1 MAAEPDIKR
10 AVSFIDGQN
19 LYRHAKDAFGHHHP
33 NYDPRRLANAVCADC
48 GWVNHG
54 VRFYTGV
61 PSADRAPM
69 WHGYWT
75 RRLTAMRRAGIVVTS
90 RHLRY
95 RVERVRLP
103 DGSVHEVPVE
113 REKGIDLRLGLD
125 VVRMARNAELDVA
138 IVFSQDQD
146 LAEVA
151 GEVRDISRGAE
162 RWLKVVSAFP
172 HGPNATS
179 SRARRHRFQ
188 GLPRPRDTEI
198 LAPIKIRGFIFTH
211 ASGTVPRHAVLG
223 VGVSNE
229 VRARQ
234 RPRAMRALARAGS
247 RAA

>member
-1 MAAEPDIKR
+1 MPAEPDIKR

-33 NYDPRRLANAVCADC
+33 NYDPRKLTDAVCADC
-48 GWVNHG
+48 GWVSHG
-54 VRFYTGV
+54 VHFYTGV

-75 RRLTAMRRAGIVVTS
+75 RRLTAMRRAGIIVTS
-90 RHLRY
+90 RPLRY

-103 DGSVHEVPVE
+103 DGSVHDVPVE

-138 IVFSQDQD
+138 IMFSQDQD

-151 GEVRDISRGAE
+151 REVRDISRSAN

-172 HGPNATS
+172 YGANATS
-179 SRARRHRFQ
+179 PRGINRTDWYRMDREIYD
-188 GLPRPRDTEI
+188 GCLDTRDYRPR
-198 LAPIKIRGFIFTH
+198 R
-211 ASGTVPRHAVLG
+211 
-223 VGVSNE
+223 
-229 VRARQ
+229 
-234 RPRAMRALARAGS
+234 
-247 RAA
+247 